1 MDKNAH
7 FLIFLPIGVEYFLN
21 LGGGKRF
28 GSKRVTQIDDKNT
41 ENEESE
47 ACIRKNQSEK
57 AVYNIVTEQ
66 ICESKTPS
74 SI

>member
-7 FLIFLPIGVEYFLN
+7 FLLFLPNGVEDFLN

-28 GSKRVTQIDDKNT
+28 GSKRLSQIGDKNT

-57 AVYNIVTEQ
+57 AVYNIITEQ
-66 ICESKTPS
+66 SCESKTPS
-74 SI
+74 